1 MDIKK
6 CTVFGDVKED
16 LKFED
21 IIKEISDDGKAL
33 FYHSS
38 LSCFKDI
45 NLDYC
50 SGDNKDFGKGFYL
63 SATAEFCNWYMQK
76 GAKSANSG
84 IPLDSDKYY
93 LYQCLVDSR
102 IEDSPSFL
110 NLTSNL
116 RELARICYTGRFI
129 CTDKNDVLSKH
140 DAILGWMVD
149 DLRFS
154 KIKQILIEKDLLKE
168 DESNYDDAGNVK
180 LIALDPDELSPDVLD
195 KIGNIIFLNEKDG
208 AYQLAIKNK
217 DIAENG
223 DYVTLHKPTLEKI
236 RR

>member
-63 SATAEFCNWYMQK
+63 SATAEFCDWYMQK
-76 GAKSANSG
+76 GAKSANSS

-149 DLRFS
+149 DLRF
-154 KIKQILIEKDLLKE
+154 KQIKNELLKLGLLVADRDKNRRVVYKAIKQELTDKQL
-168 DESNYDDAGNVK
+168 DAM
-180 LIALDPDELSPDVLD
+180 SRM
-195 KIGNIIFLNEKDG
+195 IFMNNEHG
-208 AYQLAIKNK
+208 AYQLAIKEK
-217 DIAENG
+217 LIAE
-223 DYVTLHKPTLEKI
+223 DEKLVKLLAPEEI
-236 RR
+236 LFGGK

>member
-1 MDIKK
+1 MEIKK

-16 LKFED
+16 LKFKD

-38 LSCFKDI
+38 PSCFKDI

-63 SATAEFCNWYMQK
+63 SATAEFCDWYMQQ
-76 GAKSANSG
+76 GAKEANG
-84 IPLDSDKYY
+84 GVLLDSDKYY
-93 LYQCLVDSR
+93 LYQCLVDSI

-129 CTDKNDVLSKH
+129 CTDKNDVLSKY

-149 DLRFS
+149 DLNFKQIKNKLLKLGLLVPDRD
-154 KIKQILIEKDLLKE
+154 KNRRVVYKAIKQELTDKQL
-168 DESNYDDAGNVK
+168 DAM
-180 LIALDPDELSPDVLD
+180 SRM
-195 KIGNIIFLNEKDG
+195 IFMNNEHG
-208 AYQLAIKNK
+208 AYQLAIKEK
-217 DIAENG
+217 LIAE
-223 DYVTLHKPTLEKI
+223 DEKLVKLLAPEEI
-236 RR
+236 LLGGK